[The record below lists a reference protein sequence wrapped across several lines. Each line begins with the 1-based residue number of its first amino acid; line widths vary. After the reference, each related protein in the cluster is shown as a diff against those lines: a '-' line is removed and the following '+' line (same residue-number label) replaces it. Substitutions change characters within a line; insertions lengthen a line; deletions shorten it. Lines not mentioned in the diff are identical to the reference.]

1 MRLAVKPAAF
11 CLWQICG
18 NFPFD
23 SLPTAARA
31 CLHRLRVCTAALLGL
46 IDGPS
51 IRRSLQ
57 LRSCVI
63 ALAGRQHIVIPV
75 RGPNLDFLKNV
86 GIRTVKN
93 MLLQSSTTA
102 LKQWP
107 TIRICCANL
116 LTLPLS
122 LSPKAILSSQLK
134 IRSQCLALIRQP
146 PRCDRS

>member
-75 RGPNLDFLKNV
+75 RGPNLDF
-86 GIRTVKN
+86 
-93 MLLQSSTTA
+93 S
-102 LKQWP
+102 
-107 TIRICCANL
+107 
-116 LTLPLS
+116 
-122 LSPKAILSSQLK
+122 
-134 IRSQCLALIRQP
+134 
-146 PRCDRS
+146 